1 MRTSRTTAESEG
13 NMEYGHDNEKPLDT
27 ALRLITEFC
36 DSEYGNEEQDSEAE
50 PDFTDLSNVGIA
62 YTETEEPINGEY
74 RDIQV
79 TADLEKYRIFKV
91 VGGVEVSSENYS
103 SVEEMIPAL
112 ANLDFDERVALSDEE
127 INKFKKVSAYN
138 EFTADY
144 SSPDFQSEEVG
155 SGYPIM
161 ICVNTA
167 EQYAYCL
174 PNPKYDEEFKSAYDN
189 AYEECVLFGKRTCYD
204 YEDYNK
210 IAYQLASKIDYRE
223 LLEQGEG
230 DALDMCFA
238 YAYEDEQSK
247 GR

>member
-1 MRTSRTTAESEG
+1 MEYRHESE
-13 NMEYGHDNEKPLDT
+13 KPFDT

-36 DSEYGNEEQDSEAE
+36 DSEYGSEEQDSEAE

-127 INKFKKVSAYN
+127 VKRYKKVSAYN
-138 EFTADY
+138 EYTCDY
-144 SSPDFQSEEVG
+144 TSPDFQSEEVG
-155 SGYPIM
+155 CGYPIS

-167 EQYAYCL
+167 EKYAYCA
-174 PNPKYDEEFKSAYDN
+174 PNPMYDDEFKSAYDE
-189 AYEECVLFGKRTCYD
+189 AYEECVMFGKRTCYD
-204 YEDYNK
+204 YEDFNRL
-210 IAYQLASKIDYRE
+210 AQQLASKVDYRE
-223 LLEQGEG
+223 LLEQGES
-230 DALDMCFA
+230 DALDVCFA
-238 YAYEDEQSK
+238 YNEYDEQDNS
-247 GR
+247 RR